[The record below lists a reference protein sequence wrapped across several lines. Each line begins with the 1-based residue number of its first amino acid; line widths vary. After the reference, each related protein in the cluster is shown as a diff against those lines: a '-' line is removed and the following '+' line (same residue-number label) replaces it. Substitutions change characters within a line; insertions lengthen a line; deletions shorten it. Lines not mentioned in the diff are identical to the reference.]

1 MESGRSSSDP
11 EENERQRQFQRSLE
25 AQWAAA
31 AGYEVKVEFGAWL
44 LDQFDPVR
52 HRPLVELIQLFV
64 VAAWVLLWINKAA
77 DSRVEASKPQVR
89 P

>member
-1 MESGRSSSDP
+1 MPASIVTVFVLAFVIRI
-11 EENERQRQFQRSLE
+11 
-25 AQWAAA
+25 
-31 AGYEVKVEFGAWL
+31 YVKVEFGAWL